1 VGIFRNEV
9 KFWFIK
15 YRLGLLIALIAITLS
30 SLMLFPR
37 LEIDPDLDNYVP
49 AELDNRVNMNIMDSI
64 FGASEMILVMLQ
76 DEDVINRS
84 TLQRLKSLSEEL
96 ANLEGIDRS
105 VSPFDAQSISTE
117 DGFIVM
123 EPFLETIPEDQA
135 GYDKLKSEIID
146 NRMASRFFA
155 TDDFGLVSLILMKES
170 EYSDDLL
177 ITSIDS
183 VLLEYPGSAEVLLGG
198 LPYVRYSISGNIRK
212 DLKVLLPVALVL
224 MIFMLFASFREWK
237 GVFMPFIVVIM
248 SMILSFGV
256 MALLGWNI
264 SLITVLMP
272 IMLIAIAND
281 YGIHM
286 IARYQELAQ
295 SENPPSMLE
304 ICKQIYTDLK
314 RPIVIAGLTTIGGIL
329 GLLTHTMIPA
339 AQIGVLTAIGI
350 GFSLILS
357 IWFLPAMLS
366 YFQPVGKV
374 RVKKIRRVMSA
385 DKWLRKISHMVTNHP
400 KQVIITS
407 VLVGVLGITGIFF
420 IKVDTN
426 IEGYFLG
433 NSKVSRSI
441 KLINEK
447 LGGSQFI
454 SILFS
459 GEVLSPEILQRME
472 YYEKVLSE
480 DPAVGTVSS
489 PVTLVKELSKGFYN
503 VDEEGYNQIPSTL
516 NEVYQFIEIF
526 TMGGNEEAVE
536 QFVDYNYE
544 NSRLLVSLKDGSNME
559 GKRLLKK
566 MQELVKDDPDV
577 SFIAGSSLTKIQ
589 LADMVVSGQIKS
601 LMLAMVVVFVL
612 LALIFRSG
620 RAGFISV
627 LPLSVAIL
635 VLFGLMGF
643 FGITLDIATA
653 LISSIMIGVGIDYT
667 IHYLWRFKEELA
679 KGVGHKEATLKTLT
693 TTGRG
698 IIINALSVI
707 IGFMVLTLSNFAP
720 LRFFGALVVISIT
733 TCLICALVLIPSIVV
748 LVKPRFLE
756 TK

>member
-1 VGIFRNEV
+1 V

-15 YRLGLLIALIAITLS
+15 YRLSLLIALLGITIG
-30 SLMLFPR
+30 SLTLFPR

-49 AELDNRVNMNIMDSI
+49 VEMDNRVNMNHMDSI
-64 FGASEMILVMLQ
+64 FGGSEMILVMLK
-76 DEDVINRS
+76 DEDVVKRS
-84 TLQRLKSLSEEL
+84 TLKRLKNLSEEL
-96 ANLEGIDRS
+96 GNLEGIDRS
-105 VSPFDAQSISTE
+105 VSPFDAQTISTE
-117 DGFIVM
+117 DGFIIM
-123 EPFLETIPEDQA
+123 EPFMENIPGDQA
-135 GYDKLKSEIID
+135 GYNELKSEILG
-146 NRMASRFFA
+146 NRMASRFFS
-155 TDDFGLVSLILMKES
+155 TDDFELVSLMLMKDS
-170 EYSDDLL
+170 DYSDDLL
-177 ITSIDS
+177 ITAIDS
-183 VLLEYPGSAEVLLGG
+183 VLLEHPGTEEVLLGG
-198 LPYVRYSISGNIRK
+198 LPYVRYSITGNIKK
-212 DLKVLLPVALVL
+212 DLKVLLPVALLL

-237 GVFMPFIVVIM
+237 GVFMPFSVVIM

-304 ICKQIYTDLK
+304 ICRQIYTDLK
-314 RPIVIAGLTTIGGIL
+314 RPIIIAGLTTIGGIL

>member
-1 VGIFRNEV
+1 
-9 KFWFIK
+9 
-15 YRLGLLIALIAITLS
+15 
-30 SLMLFPR
+30 
-37 LEIDPDLDNYVP
+37 
-49 AELDNRVNMNIMDSI
+49 
-64 FGASEMILVMLQ
+64 
-76 DEDVINRS
+76 
-84 TLQRLKSLSEEL
+84 
-96 ANLEGIDRS
+96 
-105 VSPFDAQSISTE
+105 
-117 DGFIVM
+117 
-123 EPFLETIPEDQA
+123 
-135 GYDKLKSEIID
+135 
-146 NRMASRFFA
+146 
-155 TDDFGLVSLILMKES
+155 
-170 EYSDDLL
+170 
-177 ITSIDS
+177 
-183 VLLEYPGSAEVLLGG
+183 
-198 LPYVRYSISGNIRK
+198 
-212 DLKVLLPVALVL
+212 
-224 MIFMLFASFREWK
+224 
-237 GVFMPFIVVIM
+237 
-248 SMILSFGV
+248 
-256 MALLGWNI
+256 
-264 SLITVLMP
+264 
-272 IMLIAIAND
+272 MLIAIAND

-295 SENPPSMLE
+295 SDNPPSMLQ

-374 RVKKIRRVMSA
+374 QIRKVRRVMSA
-385 DKWLRKISHMVTNHP
+385 DKWLRKMSHAVTNHP
-400 KQVIITS
+400 RQVIITS

-441 KLINEK
+441 ELINEK
-447 LGGSQFI
+447 MGGSQFI

-459 GEVLSPEILQRME
+459 GDVLSPEILLRME
-472 YYEKVLSE
+472 HYEEVLSE

-544 NSRLLVSLKDGSNME
+544 NSRLLVSLKDGSNAE

-566 MQELVKDDPDV
+566 MQELVKDDADV
-577 SFIAGSSLTKIQ
+577 SFIAGSSLTKIK

-612 LALIFRSG
+612 LGLIFKSG

-667 IHYLWRFKEELA
+667 IHFLWRFKEELA
-679 KGVGHKEATLKTLT
+679 RGLDHKEATLKTLT

-720 LRFFGALVVISIT
+720 LRYFGALVVISIT
-733 TCLICALVLIPSIVV
+733 TCLVCALILIPSIVV